1 MSKPLAAAALISFAA
16 CMWLLTLAL
25 LAANP
30 VKVVAPTFSG
40 AGVPEDKVRYFTS
53 HFAARLRAQG
63 VDVVSAE
70 DIAALLGVERQ
81 RELLGCQDGSSACLV
96 ELANALGTNA
106 TARGSI
112 ALIGGE
118 YRVDVTVLNN
128 SAGVLAEYTSSG
140 TDERGVLDALE
151 EAASKVAQTLAP
163 RAATRVRFRA
173 RSVVPAVLGV
183 LVATAGGILLGEA
196 ASSYNQLM
204 SGMTFGAGE
213 GQALAARGGVFNAAG
228 WVGLGVG
235 AAALVLGI
243 VLFVLDRSGP

>member
-1 MSKPLAAAALISFAA
+1 
-16 CMWLLTLAL
+16 MWLLALAVL
-25 LAANP
+25 TATP

-40 AGVPEDKVRYFTS
+40 AGVPADKVRYFTS

-81 RELLGCQDGSSACLV
+81 RELLGCQEAASNCLI
-96 ELANALGTNA
+96 ELSNALGTNA

-118 YRVDVTVLNN
+118 YRFDVTVLNN
-128 SAGVLAEYTSSG
+128 SAAVLVEYTSGG
-140 TDERGVLDALE
+140 TDERGVLDAID
-151 EAASKVAQTLAP
+151 EAARKIAATLAP
-163 RAATRVRFRA
+163 PKAGRSRLRA
-173 RSVVPAVLGV
+173 RSIVPAVLGV

-196 ASSYNQLM
+196 ASSYGQLT

-243 VLFVLDRSGP
+243 VLFVLDGSGS